1 MRRNKVLK
9 KNNNPPAKQ
18 TSSNGPSLLGSVAN
32 GMAGGFGAGVGIEGA
47 RAMIGG
53 ITGSS
58 QSNQQQPI
66 QQFEQNKCVFEKE
79 QLEKCMNNG
88 MDCRDFIELLNNCYK
103 AN

>member
-9 KNNNPPAKQ
+9 RRNNVPENQ
-18 TSSNGPSLLGSVAN
+18 SSNNKPSLLGSVVH

-47 RAMIGG
+47 RTVIGG
-53 ITGSS
+53 VTGSS
-58 QSNQQQPI
+58 NTPQGQVQQ
-66 QQFEQNKCVFEKE
+66 QNKCMFEKE

-88 MDCRDFIELLNNCYK
+88 IECKDFIELLNNCYK